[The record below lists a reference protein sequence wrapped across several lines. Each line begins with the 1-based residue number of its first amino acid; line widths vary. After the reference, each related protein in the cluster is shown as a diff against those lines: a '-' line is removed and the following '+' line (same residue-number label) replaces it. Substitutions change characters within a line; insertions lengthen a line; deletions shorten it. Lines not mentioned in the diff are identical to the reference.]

1 MADIE
6 SRNPTKTEIDSLF
19 NLYDSG
25 NYPGVEK
32 FCRQLLDRYPESGLV
47 HNMLGVVL
55 NYLNRESEA
64 IEAYE
69 QAIRVESG
77 YADSYN
83 NLGLIIKAQGNQEG
97 ALERF
102 KQAVK
107 ADPEYGEARNNLGV
121 TLQEL
126 GKHALALEHLEEA
139 AKISPNIAFVH
150 LNYAKSLRIQGDF
163 ERALHEYNLA
173 IRLKAGYF
181 EAYNN
186 RGNVLEDL
194 HRYDDAKESYAR
206 ATQLN
211 PNNSLAFS
219 NLGLVEKKL
228 GDYTGAFRDFSKA
241 LELENQNPGDS
252 GKDLRFRLNVNV
264 GNILVYFRKF
274 SEAVDTYNA
283 ALEIQPDS
291 QEVLAFKGNAICAL
305 GRLEEGLQMRQ
316 EGFGFVSFD
325 NKEGVTIKHGVTL

>member
-163 ERALHEYNLA
+163 ENTSKS
-173 IRLKAGYF
+173 RL
-181 EAYNN
+181 
-186 RGNVLEDL
+186 L
-194 HRYDDAKESYAR
+194 
-206 ATQLN
+206 
-211 PNNSLAFS
+211 
-219 NLGLVEKKL
+219 
-228 GDYTGAFRDFSKA
+228 
-241 LELENQNPGDS
+241 
-252 GKDLRFRLNVNV
+252 
-264 GNILVYFRKF
+264 
-274 SEAVDTYNA
+274 
-283 ALEIQPDS
+283 
-291 QEVLAFKGNAICAL
+291 
-305 GRLEEGLQMRQ
+305 
-316 EGFGFVSFD
+316 
-325 NKEGVTIKHGVTL
+325 